1 MVLEAFLRLEGTWL
15 SEGREVR
22 IFRQNFRHKDRF
34 QEEAQSLYGSEQIGS
49 GNCPDLTCFR
59 AFCGK
64 LKGCKTCKST
74 IQIHYSQVQDEKHS
88 GYRLFS
94 KKEPENQENTGCNP

>member
-1 MVLEAFLRLEGTWL
+1 VGF
-15 SEGREVR
+15 R
-22 IFRQNFRHKDRF
+22 IFRQIFRHKDRF

-59 AFCGK
+59 AFCEK
-64 LKGCKTCKST
+64 LKGCKTRKST
-74 IQIHYSQVQDEKHS
+74 IQIHHSQAQDEKHS

-94 KKEPENQENTGCNP
+94 KKEPENQEPRKIQDTILENTGHNPV